1 MLPEAP
7 LPHVVPPSFSPRL
20 ERELRVVL
28 AQRLGR
34 EGNADEIQAYRQL
47 VWAIAIAIDAITRT
61 PATAATPPPAPPSW
75 PEPPSTHG
83 SPQSRTIAKS

>member
-20 ERELRVVL
+20 EREIRVVL

-34 EGNADEIQAYRQL
+34 EGTAGEIQAYRQL
-47 VWAIAIAIDAITRT
+47 VWAIAIAIDAITRA
-61 PATAATPPPAPPSW
+61 PVTAATPPPAPPSW
-75 PEPPSTHG
+75 PELPSTPGNPPS
-83 SPQSRTIAKS
+83 RMIAKS